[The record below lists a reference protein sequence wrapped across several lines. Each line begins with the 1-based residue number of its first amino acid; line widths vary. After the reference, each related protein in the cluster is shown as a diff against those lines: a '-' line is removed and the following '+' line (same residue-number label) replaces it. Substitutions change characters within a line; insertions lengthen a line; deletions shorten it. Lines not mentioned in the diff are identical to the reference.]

1 MSATILVL
9 GLGNDLVGDDA
20 LGPMAV
26 RRLAQTLPHP
36 AIRYE
41 STAEA
46 GLRLLDH
53 ITGFR
58 YLLVIDVLQD
68 SHRPAGTL
76 LEYSLEDLPASA
88 TAMSLHAMGLAE
100 VLATGKALGL
110 AMPREGRVLAVVA
123 RDLQTLGAPL
133 SPEVAQTLPRLLHR
147 AREVLET
154 WLKNASF

>member
-1 MSATILVL
+1 MRAVILVL

-26 RRLAQTLPHP
+26 RHLAQTLPHP

-41 STAEA
+41 STAES

-53 ITGFR
+53 IAGFQ
-58 YLLVIDVLQD
+58 YLLVMDVLQD
-68 SHRPAGTL
+68 PRRPAGTL

-110 AMPREGRVLAVVA
+110 TMPREGRVLAVVA
-123 RDLQTLGAPL
+123 RNLQTLGAPL
-133 SPEVAQTLPRLLHR
+133 SPEVAQTLPRLVRR

-154 WLKNASF
+154 WLKSVSF